1 MVPMMI
7 DGAEIQVRAGDGG
20 HGVVS
25 FRREKFV
32 PFGGPDG
39 GDGGKGGSVFLV
51 ADGSMSTLRWL
62 WRQRY
67 FKAER
72 GGNGAGKKM
81 HGKSGQDVF
90 IRVPLG
96 TAIWRKGASGEKVVL
111 ADLTEEGKQV
121 KVAQGGRGGF
131 GNVHFATSS
140 NQQPRIA
147 QKGEKGE
154 EASLI
159 LDLKLIADVGI
170 VGRPNAGKSTL
181 IASASAARPKIAD
194 YPFTTLEPVLAV
206 VDADNR
212 SFVLAEI
219 PGLIPGAHRGV
230 GLGHDFLR
238 HAERTKVL
246 IHLLDGTSESP
257 IEDMKNLNEEL
268 SLFTPELG
276 GKAQIVAVNKI
287 DLPHVEASIPALQRA
302 LEPFASP
309 LHFVSAATGK
319 GVSELMSKA
328 GEFIDRIEAERRKEE
343 PPLAVFRPQPRGERI
358 SVSRQGNIFIVSA
371 PKAERLVARME
382 LENPEAR
389 AYIKMQLRRMGVS
402 SALRR
407 AGAKVG
413 DKVRLGEIELEWE

>member
-7 DGAEIQVRAGDGG
+7 DRTEIHVRAGDGG

-39 GDGGKGGSVFLV
+39 GDGGNGGSVFLV
-51 ADGSMSTLRWL
+51 ADGNMSTLRWF
-62 WRQRY
+62 WRKRH

-72 GGNGAGKKM
+72 GENGAGKKM
-81 HGKSGQDVF
+81 HGKSGQDLF
-90 IRVPLG
+90 IMVPLG
-96 TAIWRKGASGEKVVL
+96 TVVTRKGTGGEEVAL
-111 ADLTEEGKQV
+111 ADLTEDGGQV

-131 GNVHFATSS
+131 GNVHFASS
-140 NQQPRIA
+140 RNQQPRIS
-147 QKGEKGE
+147 QKGERGE
-154 EASLI
+154 EALLT

-194 YPFTTLEPVLAV
+194 YPFTTREPVLGV

-219 PGLIPGAHRGV
+219 PGLIPGAHRGL

-238 HAERTKVL
+238 HAERTRVL

-257 IEDMKNLNEEL
+257 VEDMKSLNEEL

-276 GKAQIVAVNKI
+276 DKAQIVAVNKI
-287 DLPHVEASIPALQRA
+287 DLPHVEAGIPALREA

-328 GEFIDRIEAERRKEE
+328 GQFIDRVEAERRKEE

-358 SVSRQGNIFIVSA
+358 SVSRQGDIFIVSA
-371 PKAERLVARME
+371 PRAERLVARME
-382 LENPEAR
+382 LESPEAR
-389 AYIKMQLRRMGVS
+389 AYVKTQLRRMGVS

-413 DKVRLGEIELEWE
+413 DRVRLGEVELEWD